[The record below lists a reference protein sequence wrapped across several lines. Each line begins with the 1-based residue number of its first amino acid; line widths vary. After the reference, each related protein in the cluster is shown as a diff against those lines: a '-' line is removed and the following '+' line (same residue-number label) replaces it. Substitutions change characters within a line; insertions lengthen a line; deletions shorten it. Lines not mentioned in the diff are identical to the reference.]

1 MATLMLWSCVIIFA
15 QKTVTGTV
23 KDASGEPM
31 IGVSVVA
38 SNTNGTVTDIDG
50 KFTLQKVSPSTV
62 LKVSYIGYVT
72 QQVKVGDQS
81 TINIV
86 LKEDANNLDELVVIG
101 YGVVRK
107 RDLTGSVSSIKAA
120 DIANTVSANA
130 MQAMQAKIPG
140 LDLTQSSG
148 QAGGS
153 ISINLRGIRSLLA
166 DNDPLILVDGVEY
179 GSTLD
184 INPSDIESME
194 VLKDASSTAIYG
206 SRGANGVIII
216 TTKRGK
222 AGATKVTFNAYN
234 AWNSPTN
241 VHTSMYGMTEV
252 QRMIDAADYTAN
264 YATYKETGIW
274 GTSHATAEDVTAGYT
289 LDDGTETSSIV
300 ADGSFTNWGDL
311 LLKNSTTQNYEV
323 GVSGGN
329 ESTNFALSLG
339 AMYDRGLLDK
349 DMLSRYNGKINLDHK
364 INKIFKVGASLL
376 FTYRSNDKSNSG
388 VFGQLLKMTSITHP
402 YLSDGS
408 INETPN
414 PWYQAHSNP
423 LLDYVDGRYQRNIES
438 TRFFGNA
445 YVEVTPLKGLSYRS
459 MFAVDRQDS
468 REGLYQDYLSTSRF
482 QTPTT
487 NYISSERYNKTNIT
501 WDNTINYLT
510 SFGQHNLT
518 FLLGHELTQS
528 VRDGNTIYGEAGKT
542 HYYESSFYDLTKI
555 TSPTTTPSYIKTS
568 MLSFFGRVNYSYA
581 DKYLLT
587 ASIRADGASQL
598 AEGHKWGYF
607 PSVALGWRIAEESFM
622 KGTRSWLD
630 NLKLRLSWGLSGNSA
645 VDAYQTMAT
654 LSEYQTYYY
663 FGSNDVVGK
672 LPGNMGNE
680 DLKWEKTSSL
690 DLGLDFGFL
699 NNRIN
704 GSIDFYW
711 NKTNDLLFYQTAPA
725 SSVYTSVIGNVGK
738 TKGHGVEIALN
749 ARPIVTKDFSWDI
762 NATYTSFTDEITE
775 LTEGVSKREDG
786 TSAMIVGERARTYYD
801 YESNGTWNIGEYD
814 QYLKDN
820 GFIDADGN
828 VTASYPS
835 DYGQPGSMKIVDR
848 NMDGVLDSDDRRVY
862 ERDPKH
868 IIGFNNTFTYKDFSL
883 SIQAMARIGGYIQ
896 YGMNNQLQ
904 SEAANWGDG
913 TTDYWTPDN
922 PSAKFPNPSA
932 MGSIYSTYKTSL
944 LYEKGNYFKIKDI
957 TLSYNLPMSF
967 IGKFGVSKLRV
978 YGSLKNFFT
987 WSCIDDFDP
996 EAGGGYSFPLAKQV
1010 VLGINLEF

>member
-1 MATLMLWSCVIIFA
+1 MATLMSVACVMAFA
-15 QKTVTGTV
+15 QKTIMGTV

-31 IGVSVVA
+31 IGVSVVE
-38 SNTNGTVTDIDG
+38 SNTNNGTVTDLDG
-50 KFTLQKVSPSTV
+50 RFTLQKVGSNAV
-62 LKVSYIGYVT
+62 LKVSYIGYVS
-72 QQVKVGDQS
+72 QQVKVGGQS
-81 TINIV
+81 TLNIV

-130 MQAMQAKIPG
+130 MQAMQARIPG

-153 ISINLRGIRSLLA
+153 ISINLRGSRSLLA

-222 AGATKVTFNAYN
+222 AGSTKVTFNAYN

-241 VHTSMYGMTEV
+241 VHSSMYGMTEV
-252 QRMIDAADYTAN
+252 QRMLDAADYTAN
-264 YATYKETGIW
+264 YATYKETGVW
-274 GTSHATAEDVTAGYT
+274 GTSHATVEDVTAGYV

-311 LLKNSTTQNYEV
+311 LLKNSTTQNYEI
-323 GVSGGN
+323 GVSGGSEN
-329 ESTNFALSLG
+329 TNFALSLG
-339 AMYDRGLLDK
+339 AMYDRGLLDN
-349 DMLSRYNGKINLDHK
+349 DMLSRYNGKVNLDHK

-376 FTYRSNDKSNSG
+376 FTYRSNDKANSG
-388 VFGQLLKMTSITHP
+388 VFGQLLKMTSITHA
-402 YLSDGS
+402 YLNDGS

-445 YVEVTPLKGLSYRS
+445 YVEVTPLKGLSFRS

-501 WDNTINYLT
+501 WDNTLNYLL
-510 SFGQHNLT
+510 SLGQHNLT

-555 TSPTTTPSYIKTS
+555 TSPTTEPSYIKTS

-598 AEGHKWGYF
+598 AKGHKWGYF

-622 KGTRSWLD
+622 ESTRSWLD

-680 DLKWEKTSSL
+680 NLKWEKTSSL
-690 DLGLDFGFL
+690 DLGLDFAFL
-699 NNRIN
+699 NSRIN

-749 ARPIVTKDFSWDI
+749 ARPIVAKDFSWDI

-786 TSAMIVGERARTYYD
+786 TEAMIVGERAHTYYD
-801 YESNGTWNIGEYD
+801 YESNGTWNIGEYEEYV
-814 QYLKDN
+814 QQLEAN
-820 GFIDADGN
+820 G
-828 VTASYPS
+828 VT
-835 DYGQPGSMKIVDR
+835 
-848 NMDGVLDSDDRRVY
+848 
-862 ERDPKH
+862 PK
-868 IIGFNNTFTYKDFSL
+868 
-883 SIQAMARIGGYIQ
+883 
-896 YGMNNQLQ
+896 
-904 SEAANWGDG
+904 
-913 TTDYWTPDN
+913 
-922 PSAKFPNPSA
+922 
-932 MGSIYSTYKTSL
+932 
-944 LYEKGNYFKIKDI
+944 
-957 TLSYNLPMSF
+957 
-967 IGKFGVSKLRV
+967 
-978 YGSLKNFFT
+978 
-987 WSCIDDFDP
+987 
-996 EAGGGYSFPLAKQV
+996 
-1010 VLGINLEF
+1010 